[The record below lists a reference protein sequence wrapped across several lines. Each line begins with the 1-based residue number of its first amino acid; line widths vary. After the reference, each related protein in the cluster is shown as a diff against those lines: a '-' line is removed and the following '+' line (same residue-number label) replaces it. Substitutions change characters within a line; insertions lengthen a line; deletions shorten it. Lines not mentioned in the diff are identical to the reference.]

1 MTFSI
6 EKIDEEKIRIEASV
20 VPKIKKIFAN
30 MAEDAETIY
39 RTTGRVP
46 EELAENYYPEFLKEV
61 RDAMRKTIK
70 KFGFDLRGNLEAK
83 HGLFFD
89 AEFKKSLIGIEFKKS
104 IKIVDENIDP
114 KLENVNNAFLSAS
127 TFFVANQSE
136 AQATFITA
144 TNSKE
149 LTLVAQQEEILFA
162 DNMSKRESELNNL
175 LGKEPNTIGS
185 QQTRIRQQI
194 EASRRQLRESAR
206 NSQSIIAKNIKIN
219 LLERSQPRSEL
230 IASQNVGIAESW
242 SRQTEAQLVND
253 ANLIASSGKVVTI
266 IKTWFARLDSRTRAE
281 HVTADLQQVPVN
293 QTFMVGGESL
303 LYPRDPNGSSANV
316 INCRCVADYSNKF
329 ETASKSFK
337 STETYK
343 PTEEMARN
351 AARGLEWR
359 EKYGRGGTA
368 VGVARANQLK
378 NRENLSER
386 TVKRMH
392 SYFSRHGNYRSSF
405 YEFRDGEPTTWRI
418 AWELWGSDAGRDW
431 ASRIAEKLR
440 D

>member
-144 TNSKE
+144 SNSNK

-175 LGKEPNTIGS
+175 LGKEPSAIGS

-230 IASQNVGIAESW
+230 IASQNVGMAESW

-253 ANLIASSGKVVTI
+253 ANLIASSGNVVTI
-266 IKTWFARLDSRTRAE
+266 MKTWFARLDSRTRAE
-281 HVTADLQQVPVN
+281 HVAADLQQVPVN

-316 INCRCVADYSNKF
+316 INCRCVADYSNKS

-351 AARGLEWR
+351 ATRGLEWR

-418 AWELWGSDAGRDW
+418 AWELWGGDAGRDW